1 MISRVSDAQS
11 AYAYRTSLSK
21 KSGNTQYSG
30 SFANSLTQML
40 SNSESNLDTVE
51 ISNVGSLLASQPLLL
66 PTNKNVQALSAGL
79 ASKLGGFF
87 RENGI
92 EKDPPITIEVD
103 NNTGAISVSGD
114 RDDTGRIAE
123 LINEDPELSKQI
135 RTLNAIS
142 SHAYEIPKHLAFQE
156 EYRNSDSPEDVVAK
170 YSSLFGPQMARS
182 FSIVYDGS
190 AVQMMVDGKAWGDPV
205 S

>member
-1 MISRVSDAQS
+1 MISRVSDSQS

-21 KSGNTQYSG
+21 MSGNTQYSG
-30 SFANSLTQML
+30 AFANSLTQIL
-40 SNSESNLDTVE
+40 SKSESNLDTVE
-51 ISNVGSLLASQPLLL
+51 ISNVGSLLASQPLIL

-79 ASKLGGFF
+79 ASKLGELF

-92 EKDPPITIEVD
+92 EKDPSITIKVD
-103 NNTGAISVSGD
+103 NNTGAISVTGD
-114 RDDTGRIAE
+114 RDDTAHIEE
-123 LINEDPELSKQI
+123 LLNEDEDLSKQI

-142 SHAYEIPKHLAFQE
+142 SHAYEMPKHMAFQE

-170 YSSLFGPQMARS
+170 YSSLFGPQMART

-190 AVQMMVDGKAWGDPV
+190 AVQMMVDGKAWGNPV